1 MNNHI
6 GAVRRAP
13 NTKPHKSLQLRER
26 RVELQSPN
34 TCCSGDNILVGV
46 AMRPMNAHNSKPVP
60 VLVQQNSLETISA
73 SSLMAFVA
81 FRNGR
86 LYLYLS
92 NLSLRT
98 VSVAFLYEIATGFRS

>member
-1 MNNHI
+1 MNIHI

-13 NTKPHKSLQLRER
+13 NTKPHKSSQSRER

-46 AMRPMNAHNSKPVP
+46 AMRPLNAHSKRVP